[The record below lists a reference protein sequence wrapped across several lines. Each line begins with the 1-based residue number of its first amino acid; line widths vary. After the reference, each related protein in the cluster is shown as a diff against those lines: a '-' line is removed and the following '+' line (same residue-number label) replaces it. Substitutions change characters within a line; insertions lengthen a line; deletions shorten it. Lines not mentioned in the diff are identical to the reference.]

1 MLGWYFIVTA
11 CIAKAPHE
19 SRFLTRHSPHSF
31 APESN
36 QIILKREN
44 PELTSF
50 MKRAASLKH
59 FLWMFVKQIWQYK
72 YKKKHTQIHIAG
84 TTYTHISSTFY
95 TLWKISN
102 RIKLHSLDIVETSAA
117 NSSLFKR
124 VTCLETNYLTTE
136 KRIRII

>member
-1 MLGWYFIVTA
+1 MLGWYFTVTA
-11 CIAKAPHE
+11 SRAKAPHE

-31 APESN
+31 ALESN

-59 FLWMFVKQIWQYK
+59 FLWLCVKQIWQYK
-72 YKKKHTQIHIAG
+72 YKKKHTQIHIAE
-84 TTYTHISSTFY
+84 TTYTHISTFSA
-95 TLWKISN
+95 LWKISN
-102 RIKLHSLDIVETSAA
+102 RIKLHSLDIVQTSAT